1 MSKCNECGCDLAKGA
16 KFCSE
21 CGCKIQTEENNVINW
36 DSPFSLTD
44 GSFAL
49 TDEQMSSVAFSL
61 NGLTLSADINRV
73 VLHDSQV
80 FKDKL
85 IQFKKIYS
93 QRLGDVEGK
102 KEMLKSMDD
111 SIGFIDFGDG
121 GLGRRGTLFAR
132 VGIFY
137 ITKEYPKVVDD
148 EPVGGFV
155 PWKLFYKFGKPRN
168 EKCYCLV
175 DWNEVLSSSEVDE
188 DVKENCGKTDGI
200 SKFFFINT
208 GLSKKEID
216 ECMNE
221 IKSGLSGD
229 EAEPAYEDFENEEEF
244 EED

>member
-36 DSPFSLTD
+36 DRPFSLTD

-73 VLHDSQV
+73 VLRDSQV

-85 IQFKKIYS
+85 MEFKKIYS

-155 PWKLFYKFGKPRN
+155 PWKLF
-168 EKCYCLV
+168 L
-175 DWNEVLSSSEVDE
+175 
-188 DVKENCGKTDGI
+188 
-200 SKFFFINT
+200 
-208 GLSKKEID
+208 
-216 ECMNE
+216 
-221 IKSGLSGD
+221 
-229 EAEPAYEDFENEEEF
+229 
-244 EED
+244 

>member
-1 MSKCNECGCDLAKGA
+1 MSKCNECGCDLDKGA

-73 VLHDSQV
+73 VLRDSQV

-121 GLGRRGTLFAR
+121 GLGRRGTLFSR
-132 VGIFY
+132 VGIFLY
-137 ITKEYPKVVDD
+137 Y
-148 EPVGGFV
+148 
-155 PWKLFYKFGKPRN
+155 
-168 EKCYCLV
+168 
-175 DWNEVLSSSEVDE
+175 
-188 DVKENCGKTDGI
+188 
-200 SKFFFINT
+200 
-208 GLSKKEID
+208 
-216 ECMNE
+216 
-221 IKSGLSGD
+221 
-229 EAEPAYEDFENEEEF
+229 
-244 EED
+244 